1 MRTDRGRRES
11 VRRPGPCH
19 ESVSE
24 QGRRASKRGLWSRRD
39 PPHVVGDGVLT
50 VKELVDKV
58 NSDPRR
64 GDGHATSLTKIRF
77 DDIAVARLVQQGLT
91 PESVPEKGQR
101 VILRNNANLST
112 GGTATDVTD
121 DVHPEVA
128 ARAIAAAQI
137 VGLHVCGVDVVAE
150 GVLRPLEEQNGG
162 IVEVNAAPGLR
173 MHLSPSYG
181 KGRNVGEA
189 VVNHLF
195 SPVIGL
201 LIGFFLNEEDVIIK
215 IIRLGAKG
223 YILKTMEPEELKTA
237 LDSVIKKS
245 RARTPR
251 LTTSCASVG
260 ILRDWIHSACPF
272 QWSIGPAFAQW
283 GLERYLNPEILR

>member
-1 MRTDRGRRES
+1 M
-11 VRRPGPCH
+11 
-19 ESVSE
+19 
-24 QGRRASKRGLWSRRD
+24 
-39 PPHVVGDGVLT
+39 LT

-173 MHLSPSYG
+173 MHLRPATARAAMWVRRSSTNVRHG
-181 KGRNVGEA
+181 AQGR
-189 VVNHLF
+189 
-195 SPVIGL
+195 
-201 LIGFFLNEEDVIIK
+201 
-215 IIRLGAKG
+215 
-223 YILKTMEPEELKTA
+223 
-237 LDSVIKKS
+237 
-245 RARTPR
+245 
-251 LTTSCASVG
+251 
-260 ILRDWIHSACPF
+260 
-272 QWSIGPAFAQW
+272 
-283 GLERYLNPEILR
+283 